1 MNFDR
6 SISNRSTI
14 SSTTKINSRNTIRQ
28 SFRDQFLTTN
38 LHDLHIALLLFF
50 PQQQFKRRG
59 TLSWLPPTRNRW
71 DPYLKK
77 KKEKKEK
84 KLSLSLSKKA
94 DTSAYKILLPTIF
107 PSIHTGVPLLTVYT
121 TFSLLSFDI
130 YNTFYTQSNLFFLAS
145 RTLPPLIQNL
155 IFRIVHVSFLLSTK
169 FRHFFFFFAKKVAQD
184 IS

>member
-130 YNTFYTQSNLFFLAS
+130 IRSIHSQTYSSSLLVRS
-145 RTLPPLIQNL
+145 RL
-155 IFRIVHVSFLLSTK
+155 
-169 FRHFFFFFAKKVAQD
+169 
-184 IS
+184 